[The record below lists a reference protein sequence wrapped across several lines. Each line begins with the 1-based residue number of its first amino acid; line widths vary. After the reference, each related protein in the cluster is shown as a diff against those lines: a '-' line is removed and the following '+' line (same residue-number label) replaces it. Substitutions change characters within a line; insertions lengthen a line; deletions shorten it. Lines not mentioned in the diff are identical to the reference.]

1 MPLEALSIQGLWP
14 ILSKV
19 PWLASLAMS
28 WYFTPKRLAALVY
41 VDLQPRNES
50 ARVNLAGVASFQ
62 IYLQVINLSP
72 FQIELDRANFEFW
85 CAGVELQTSILKKEI
100 INSGQS
106 VGVPIRGQISESQAK
121 SIELHF
127 DQNRSHLTGNIEFN
141 SKVRSFAKDLGH
153 LSGIQVVAINRSLQ
167 RSAA

>member
-1 MPLEALSIQGLWP
+1 MALEALSIQGLWP

-19 PWLASLAMS
+19 PTLASLAMS
-28 WYFTPKRLAALVY
+28 WYFTSRRLAALVH

-50 ARVNLAGVASFQ
+50 ARVNLAGIANFQ
-62 IYLQVINLSP
+62 IYLQIFNISP

-85 CAGVELQTSILKKEI
+85 CAGVELQANILKKEVI
-100 INSGQS
+100 KSGQIIS
-106 VGVPIRGQISESQAK
+106 ILIRGDISETQAK
-121 SIELHF
+121 AIDLNI

-141 SKVRSFAKDLGH
+141 SGIRSFAKELGH
-153 LSGIQVVAINRSLQ
+153 LSGVQVIAINRALQ